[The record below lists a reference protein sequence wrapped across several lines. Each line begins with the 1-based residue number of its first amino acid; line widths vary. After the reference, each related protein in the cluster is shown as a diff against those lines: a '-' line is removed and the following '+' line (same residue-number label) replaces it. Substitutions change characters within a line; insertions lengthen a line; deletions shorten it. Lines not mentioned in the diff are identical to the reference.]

1 MKTVNRRL
9 NRLEDRLGSKKPR
22 NVFRLVVTRSTGGE
36 PDLEKATCSRHYA
49 GGLLTE
55 LIKLN
60 SCDNPF
66 TREELDRFVE
76 RFPITRG
83 QD

>member
-1 MKTVNRRL
+1 MKAILRRVD
-9 NRLEDRLGSKKPR
+9 RLEERFGSKPR

-36 PDLEKATCSRHYA
+36 PNLEKATCRRHYA

-55 LIKLN
+55 LIDLKSWN
-60 SCDNPF
+60 NPF
-66 TREELDRFVE
+66 TSEELDRFVD
-76 RFPITRG
+76 RFPIKRG

>member
-1 MKTVNRRL
+1 MKAILRRVD
-9 NRLEDRLGSKKPR
+9 RLEERLGSKPR
-22 NVFRLVVTRSTGGE
+22 NVFRLIVTRSTGGE
-36 PDLEKATCSRHYA
+36 PNLENATCRRHYA

-55 LIKLN
+55 VIDLQ

-66 TREELDRFVE
+66 SREELDRFVE
-76 RFPITRG
+76 RFPIKRG